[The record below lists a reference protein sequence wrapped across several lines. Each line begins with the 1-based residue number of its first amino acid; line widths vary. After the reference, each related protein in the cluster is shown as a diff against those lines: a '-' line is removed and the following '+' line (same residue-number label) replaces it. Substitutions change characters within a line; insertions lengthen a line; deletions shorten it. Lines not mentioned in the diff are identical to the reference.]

1 MSDTDSFINEVTE
14 EVRRD
19 RLYAI
24 FRRWAWL
31 AVLIVAGLV
40 GGAAWLEYSR
50 AQERAA
56 AQAFGD
62 GLLSVLDRPETE
74 ARVAGLEEIAT
85 ADSDPR
91 ARMIVAL
98 LAAGEVARGGAEA
111 EAAAA
116 DLRAAAEAP
125 DLPRRYRDLAMLKAE
140 MMAPSEP
147 ETARLILGTLAEP
160 GAPFAAL
167 AEEQLAL
174 LDIRT
179 GDLEGGI
186 DRLRSLERSAAATP
200 GLQQR
205 ASQLIVALEAGS
217 VLVDTAPEPPAE
229 VDAEASVEADA
240 APAAADAAEQGAAED
255 DAAADDAADEGA
267 AAPDAEGA
275 EAGATPETPAAQD

>member
-19 RLYAI
+19 RLYAL
-24 FRRWAWL
+24 FRRWVWL
-31 AVLIVAGLV
+31 AILIVVAAV

-56 AQAFGD
+56 AEAFGD
-62 GLLSVLDRPETE
+62 SLLAVLDRAEPEE
-74 ARVAGLEEIAT
+74 RVAGLSEIT
-85 ADSDPR
+85 TEDPR
-91 ARMIVAL
+91 ARLLLAL

-140 MMAPSEP
+140 MMAPSDP
-147 ETARLILGTLAEP
+147 DAARLILGTLAEP
-160 GAPFAAL
+160 GAPYAAL

-179 GDLEGGI
+179 GDLEGGL

-217 VLVDTAPEPPAE
+217 TLV
-229 VDAEASVEADA
+229 DA
-240 APAAADAAEQGAAED
+240 APEAPPEAEDEADESGAAED
-255 DAAADDAADEGA
+255 
-267 AAPDAEGA
+267 A
-275 EAGATPETPAAQD
+275 EAGETPETPAVEE

>member
-19 RLYAI
+19 RLYAM

-50 AQERAA
+50 AQERATA
-56 AQAFGD
+56 EAFGD
-62 GLLSVLDRPETE
+62 GLLSVLDRAEPE
-74 ARVAGLEEIAT
+74 ARVAGLDEIAAGDT
-85 ADSDPR
+85 DPR
-91 ARMIVAL
+91 ARMIAAL

-116 DLRAAAEAP
+116 ALRAAAEAP

-147 ETARLILGTLAEP
+147 DAARLILGALAEP

-179 GDLEGGI
+179 GDLEAGI

-229 VDAEASVEADA
+229 VEVEAA
-240 APAAADAAEQGAAED
+240 VESVGAPAPAAADAVEQ
-255 DAAADDAADEGA
+255 DAADEGA
-267 AAPDAEGA
+267 TAPDAEGA

>member
-19 RLYAI
+19 RLYAL
-24 FRRWAWL
+24 FRRWVWL
-31 AVLIVAGLV
+31 AILIVVAIV
-40 GGAAWLEYSR
+40 GAAAWFEYSR

-56 AQAFGD
+56 AESFGD
-62 GLLSVLDRPETE
+62 TLLAVLDRAEPD
-74 ARVAGLEEIAT
+74 ARVAGLSEIT
-85 ADSDPR
+85 TDDPR

-140 MMAPSEP
+140 MMAPSDP
-147 ETARLILGTLAEP
+147 DAARLILGTLAEP

-179 GDLEGGI
+179 GDLEAGLE
-186 DRLRSLERSAAATP
+186 RLRSLERSAAATA

-217 VLVDTAPEPPAE
+217 TLVDAAAEPPAE
-229 VDAEASVEADA
+229 TEAEEVTDPEAETEADA
-240 APAAADAAEQGAAED
+240 GGAAED
-255 DAAADDAADEGA
+255 
-267 AAPDAEGA
+267 A
-275 EAGATPETPAAQD
+275 EAGETPDAPAVQD

>member
-19 RLYAI
+19 RLYAM

-50 AQERAA
+50 AQERATA
-56 AQAFGD
+56 EGFGD
-62 GLLSVLDRPETE
+62 GLLSVLDRAEPE
-74 ARVAGLEEIAT
+74 ARVAGLDEIAAGDT
-85 ADSDPR
+85 DPR

-116 DLRAAAEAP
+116 GLRAAAEAP

-147 ETARLILGTLAEP
+147 DAARLILGALAEP

-179 GDLEGGI
+179 GDLEAGI

-229 VDAEASVEADA
+229 VEVEAA
-240 APAAADAAEQGAAED
+240 VESEGAPAPAAADAVER
-255 DAAADDAADEGA
+255 DAADEGA
-267 AAPDAEGA
+267 TAPDAEGA

>member
-19 RLYAI
+19 RLYAM

-50 AQERAA
+50 AQERATA
-56 AQAFGD
+56 EAFGD
-62 GLLSVLDRPETE
+62 GLLSVLDRAEPE
-74 ARVAGLEEIAT
+74 ARVAGLDEIAAGDT
-85 ADSDPR
+85 DPR

-116 DLRAAAEAP
+116 GLRAAAEAP

-147 ETARLILGTLAEP
+147 DAARLILGALAEP

-179 GDLEGGI
+179 GDLEAGI

-229 VDAEASVEADA
+229 VEVEAA
-240 APAAADAAEQGAAED
+240 VEAEGAPAPAAADAVER
-255 DAAADDAADEGA
+255 DAADEGA
-267 AAPDAEGA
+267 TAPDAEGA
-275 EAGATPETPAAQD
+275 EVGATPETPAAQD